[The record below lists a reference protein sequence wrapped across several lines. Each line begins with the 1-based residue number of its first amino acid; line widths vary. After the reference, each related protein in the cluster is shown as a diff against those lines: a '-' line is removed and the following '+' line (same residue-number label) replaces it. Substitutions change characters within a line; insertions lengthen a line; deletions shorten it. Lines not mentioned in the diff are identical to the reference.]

1 MLRMTIQELA
11 AQPWLNQ
18 SVSSRNNT
26 PLSSPLVLANK
37 DQWAEVKQAYA
48 LEMTQL
54 RMGDKEVMLKPISS
68 ANNAMVHKRKKRYV
82 RNTFSNSDCY
92 MCETLYTGD
101 TVCYGRQEEEEV

>member
-18 SVSSRNNT
+18 SVSSRNST

-37 DQWAEVKQAYA
+37 NQWAEVKQAYA

-68 ANNAMVHKRKKRYV
+68 ANNAMVRKRKKRYV
-82 RNTFSNSDCY
+82 CNLLTTVIAICVKPY
-92 MCETLYTGD
+92 TQET
-101 TVCYGRQEEEEV
+101 VNARIQ